1 VTRYLKRHFGSERA
15 LDQALKDNLVEQDK
29 NGNLSVDDLKTF
41 ILSTCKDQIIHRH
54 LNKKD
59 VEAFL
64 SAFNYNA
71 YGATQVD
78 TVAKMVFTNDNYVT
92 KELSRKIRANAPPDA
107 VNQELR
113 ESIYLEDDIAQP
125 TGTKTSVFQGPIDY
139 KKAAQVLKEIEA
151 KVYNGGLPRA
161 GTFQSVFR

>member
-1 VTRYLKRHFGSERA
+1 
-15 LDQALKDNLVEQDK
+15 
-29 NGNLSVDDLKTF
+29 
-41 ILSTCKDQIIHRH
+41 
-54 LNKKD
+54 
-59 VEAFL
+59 
-64 SAFNYNA
+64 
-71 YGATQVD
+71 
-78 TVAKMVFTNDNYVT
+78 MVFTNDNYVT

-113 ESIYLEDDIAQP
+113 ESIYQEDDIAQP

-161 GTFQSVFR
+161 GTFQSVFRQVFDVDGDGFVSHADFEGACKKLQIQAD